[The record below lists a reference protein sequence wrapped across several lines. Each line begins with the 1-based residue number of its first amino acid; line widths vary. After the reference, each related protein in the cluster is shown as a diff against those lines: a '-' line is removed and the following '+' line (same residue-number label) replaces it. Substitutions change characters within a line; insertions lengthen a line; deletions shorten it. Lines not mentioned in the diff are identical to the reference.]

1 MCDIDRADQGNLN
14 NKEQTSF
21 ISTFSAIF
29 SKPVCSFPPNI
40 VTLFVWFFGFLEEQ
54 GKDVNHDETRE
65 GERVVREE
73 IARRPG
79 LPTAQ
84 PVPCAEFF

>member
-1 MCDIDRADQGNLN
+1 M
-14 NKEQTSF
+14 
-21 ISTFSAIF
+21 
-29 SKPVCSFPPNI
+29 
-40 VTLFVWFFGFLEEQ
+40 
-54 GKDVNHDETRE
+54 TRYE
-65 GERVVREE
+65 RERERERERVVREE